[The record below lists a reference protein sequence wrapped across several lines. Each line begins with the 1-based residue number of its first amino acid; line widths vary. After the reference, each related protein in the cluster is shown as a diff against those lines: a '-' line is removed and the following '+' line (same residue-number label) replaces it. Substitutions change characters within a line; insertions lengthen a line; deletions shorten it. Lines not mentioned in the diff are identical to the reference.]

1 MPETAGPSPPG
12 LMPEAPSN
20 AELLGALGRLARGLS
35 ALFWGLPL
43 ALVVCVQSA
52 KGDWFRPLGVVP
64 PLVATGF
71 LYYALTL
78 LGGFQPQERVWR
90 AALERAK
97 VFALIIL
104 GASPFLYWWNRIPAN
119 PFFDTVVELM
129 TVSSLVFLILLNL
142 MLVRLTSMLPD
153 ETLRLETKLFT
164 TVNRC
169 VLLGILLVTA
179 GYFVAARI
187 DPGLPAEFMGWL
199 LRISPLPRQL
209 NTLFYFADR
218 AGLWF
223 ALFFVLLPLA
233 VMMALIWK
241 IKEVILA
248 SVFGPDH

>member
-1 MPETAGPSPPG
+1 MPETAGPPPPG
-12 LMPEAPSN
+12 LMPETQSN
-20 AELLGALGRLARGLS
+20 PELLGALGRLARGLS

-43 ALVVCVQSA
+43 ALVVCVQTA

-97 VFALIIL
+97 VFALINL

-119 PFFDTVVELM
+119 PFFDIVVEVITMSALI
-129 TVSSLVFLILLNL
+129 FLILLNL

-153 ETLRLETKLFT
+153 ETLRLETRLFT

-179 GYFVAARI
+179 AYFVVARI
-187 DPGLPAEFMGWL
+187 EPGLPAAFLGWL
-199 LRISPLPRQL
+199 LSLLPRQL
-209 NTLFYFADR
+209 NTLFYVADR
-218 AGLWF
+218 AGLWL

-248 SVFGPDH
+248 SVFGPEH

>member
-12 LMPEAPSN
+12 LMPETPSN
-20 AELLGALGRLARGLS
+20 PELLGALGRLARGLS

-97 VFALIIL
+97 IFALINL

-119 PFFDTVVELM
+119 PFFDADHPAFRTPSANALR
-129 TVSSLVFLILLNL
+129 TFSGVS
-142 MLVRLTSMLPD
+142 P
-153 ETLRLETKLFT
+153 
-164 TVNRC
+164 
-169 VLLGILLVTA
+169 
-179 GYFVAARI
+179 
-187 DPGLPAEFMGWL
+187 PPPAL
-199 LRISPLPRQL
+199 
-209 NTLFYFADR
+209 
-218 AGLWF
+218 
-223 ALFFVLLPLA
+223 
-233 VMMALIWK
+233 
-241 IKEVILA
+241 
-248 SVFGPDH
+248 

>member
-1 MPETAGPSPPG
+1 MPEAAGHPSPG
-12 LMPEAPSN
+12 LMPEAPPN
-20 AELLGALGRLARGLS
+20 PELLGALGRLARGLS

-90 AALERAK
+90 AALERVK
-97 VFALIIL
+97 ILALINL

-119 PFFDTVVELM
+119 PFFDTVVELI
-129 TVSSLVFLILLNL
+129 TVSGLVFLILLNW
-142 MLVRLTSMLPD
+142 MLLRLTSMLPD
-153 ETLRLETKLFT
+153 ETLRLETRLFT
-164 TVNRC
+164 TLNRC
-169 VLLGILLVTA
+169 LLLGILLVIA
-179 GYFVAARI
+179 AYFVAARI
-187 DPGLPAEFMGWL
+187 EPGLPAEFLSWL

-218 AGLWF
+218 AGLWL

-248 SVFGPDH
+248 SVFGPEH

>member
-1 MPETAGPSPPG
+1 MPETAGPMPPG
-12 LMPEAPSN
+12 LMPETPSN
-20 AELLGALGRLARGLS
+20 PELLGALGRLARGLS

-43 ALVVCVQSA
+43 ALVVCVQTA

-97 VFALIIL
+97 IFALLNL
-104 GASPFLYWWNRIPAN
+104 GASPFLYWWNRVPAN
-119 PFFDTVVELM
+119 PFFDTVVEVI
-129 TVSSLVFLILLNL
+129 TVSALIFLILLNL

-153 ETLRLETKLFT
+153 ETLRLETRLFT

-169 VLLGILLVTA
+169 VLLGILMVTA
-179 GYFVAARI
+179 AYFVVARI
-187 DPGLPAEFMGWL
+187 DPGLPAAFMGWL
-199 LRISPLPRQL
+199 LGLLPRPL
-209 NTLFYFADR
+209 NTLFYAADR
-218 AGLWF
+218 AGLWL
-223 ALFFVLLPLA
+223 ALFLVLLPLA

-248 SVFGPDH
+248 SVFGPEH